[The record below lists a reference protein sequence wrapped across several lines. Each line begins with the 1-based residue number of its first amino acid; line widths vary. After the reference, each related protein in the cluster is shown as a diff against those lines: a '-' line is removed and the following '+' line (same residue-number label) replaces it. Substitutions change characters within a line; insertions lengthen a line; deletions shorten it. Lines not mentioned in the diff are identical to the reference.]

1 MSIISIFSYLKSC
14 LFIFMI
20 FFLLCRNFLFIYSC
34 TCWYLLLL
42 PLFWRNVEKIITKT
56 DVNKLQL
63 SSVTQSCP
71 ALCNLMVC
79 STPGLPVYSQ
89 LWVFTQTHVHW
100 VGDAIQPSH
109 PLSSPFPPALDLCQ
123 HQGLFK
129 CVSSS
134 LQVAKVLE
142 FHLQPQSFQWIFRID
157 FL

>member
-142 FHLQPQSFQWIFRID
+142 FHLQPQSFQWIFRTY